1 MKHIFLTCFFMV
13 SLIGMAQE
21 QLNDYKYIIVPKKFD
36 GFKKVNQYQT
46 STLVK
51 FLFTEEGFQTVYE
64 DELPNELNNNRCLGL
79 TANLIDDSSMFTTKA
94 GVVLE
99 NCNGQEVFATPVG
112 KSKEKD
118 YKLAYGE
125 ALRNAFK
132 AFNTISYKY
141 NGKADKTEPVT
152 VSMKNDVKQI
162 EEKTSYEPKN
172 KQPMVQQVAT
182 RENQS
187 YKDNRPQPSHVKK
200 SVQAPSVAIKAE
212 VSAMGTLYAQEIA
225 NGFQLVDSTPK
236 IQLKIFKSSLPDYFL
251 AEGEGKNGVV
261 FQQNGKWYFEQYVD
275 GALKT
280 EELTIK
286 F

>member
-1 MKHIFLTCFFMV
+1 
-13 SLIGMAQE
+13 MAQE

-51 FLFTEEGFQTVYE
+51 YLFTEEGFQTVYD

-79 TANLIDDSSMFTTKA
+79 MAKLVDGSSMFTTKA

-99 NCNGQEVFATPVG
+99 NCSGQEVFATPVG

-132 AFNTISYKY
+132 TFNTISYSY
-141 NGKADKTEPVT
+141 NGKADKTEPIT
-152 VSMKNDVKQI
+152 ASFKNDVKQI
-162 EEKTSYEPKN
+162 EEKAQSYEPKN
-172 KQPMVQQVAT
+172 KQPMVQQEAT
-182 RENQS
+182 REVQS
-187 YKDNRPQPSHVKK
+187 YKDNRPTPSNLKS
-200 SVQAPSVAIKAE
+200 SVQSAPTPSVSDVVIDAE
-212 VSAMGTLYAQEIA
+212 KSGMGTLYAQEIP

-236 IQLKIFKSSLPDYFL
+236 IRLKIYKTSLPDYFL
-251 AEGEGKNGVV
+251 AEGDSANGVV
-261 FQQNGKWYFEQYVD
+261 FQQNGKWFFEQYVD
-275 GALKT
+275 GKLKT
-280 EELTIK
+280 EELTVK

>member
-1 MKHIFLTCFFMV
+1 MV

-21 QLNDYKYIIVPKKFD
+21 QLNDYKYIIIPKKFD

-51 FLFTEEGFQTVYE
+51 YLFTEEGFQTVYE
-64 DELPNELNNNRCLGL
+64 DELPSELNNNRCLGL
-79 TANLIDDSSMFTTKA
+79 TANLIDDSSMFSTKTSVA
-94 GVVLE
+94 LE
-99 NCNGQEVFATPVG
+99 NCKGEEVYATAVG

-118 YKLAYGE
+118 YKSAYGE

-132 AFNTISYKY
+132 SLNTVSYSY

-152 VSMKNDVKQI
+152 VSMQNDVKQI
-162 EEKTSYEPKN
+162 EEKPESYEPKN
-172 KQPMVQQVAT
+172 KQPMVQQEAT

-187 YKDNRPQPSHVKK
+187 YKDNRPKPSNLKS
-200 SVQAPSVAIKAE
+200 SVQAPPAVPTAASVVINAE
-212 VSAMGTLYAQEIA
+212 KSTRGALYAQEIP

-236 IQLKIFKSSLPDYFL
+236 IQLKIYKTSLPNYFI
-251 AEGEGKNGVV
+251 AEGDSAHGVV
-261 FQQNGKWYFEQYVD
+261 YQQGEKWFFEQYVD
-275 GALKT
+275 GKLKT
-280 EELTIK
+280 EELTVK

>member
-1 MKHIFLTCFFMV
+1 MV
-13 SLIGMAQE
+13 SLVGMAQE

-51 FLFTEEGFQTVYE
+51 YLFTEEGFQTVYE

-99 NCNGQEVFATPVG
+99 NCNGQEVFATPIG

-125 ALRNAFK
+125 SLRNAFK
-132 AFNTISYKY
+132 SFNTISYSY

-152 VSMKNDVKQI
+152 VGMKNDVKQI
-162 EEKTSYEPKN
+162 EEKPQSYEPKN
-172 KQPMVQQVAT
+172 KQPMVQQEAT

-187 YKDNRPQPSHVKK
+187 YKDNRPKPSNLKS
-200 SVQAPSVAIKAE
+200 SVQATAAVPTVSSVVINAKK
-212 VSAMGTLYAQEIA
+212 SALGTLYAQEIP
-225 NGFQLVDSTPK
+225 NGFQLVDSSPK
-236 IQLKIFKSSLPDYFL
+236 IQLKIFKTSLPNYFL
-251 AEGEGKNGVV
+251 AESEAKNGVV
-261 FQQNGKWYFEQYVD
+261 FKQGEKWFFEQYVD
-275 GALKT
+275 GELKT
-280 EELTIK
+280 EELTVK